1 MLILLLFLFIGMNL
15 ECASSCCTGGTPS
28 GHVQYGTASY
38 YGDEFHG
45 KKTASGEVYD
55 KTKFT
60 CAHRELPFGTRVRVT
75 NLSNKKAVIVRVN
88 DRGPFIKGRIVD
100 LSFAAAR
107 EIAMIKE
114 GIIKVKIEVVR

>member
-1 MLILLLFLFIGMNL
+1 MLILLLILFIGMNL
-15 ECASSCCTGGTPS
+15 ECASSCCMGSTPS
-28 GHVQYGTASY
+28 GYVQYGAASY
-38 YGDEFHG
+38 YGNEFHG

-75 NLSNKKAVIVRVN
+75 NLSNKKSVIVRVN

-107 EIAMIKE
+107 EIVMIKE
-114 GIIKVKIEVVR
+114 GIIKVKIEVIR